1 MARAPDAPRQ
11 EQIQAF
17 AAPQE
22 AGQRA
27 GQPAAQEPEVF
38 IFFITFSFLFC
49 SKLLPHGSNLVASVK
64 CQFLHVYVSPFGL

>member
-1 MARAPDAPRQ
+1 MAWAPDAPRQ

-49 SKLLPHGSNLVASVK
+49 SKLVP
-64 CQFLHVYVSPFGL
+64 